1 MLQFDK
7 SLTTNT
13 NAVWIE
19 TANTS
24 SGYYNDL
31 AIAYSQS
38 YDLSSG
44 TFDLTTVSS
53 PNMFRNWL
61 IISNSGS
68 DVPVA
73 SGQYDIEIYT
83 KAEAVEGRWA
93 FTTDVW
99 STTEQKWATFGD
111 AGLDTLIYSDRAWI
125 SGSNEQ
131 EITQYVS
138 SNEYG
143 KYTTYNG

>member
-19 TANTS
+19 NVNLTAS
-24 SGYYNDL
+24 YYDNL
-31 AIAYSQS
+31 VAVYSQS

-44 TFDLTTVSS
+44 QFDLTTVSS

-68 DVPVA
+68 NVPTPT
-73 SGQYDIEIYT
+73 GQYDVEIYT
-83 KAEAVEGRWA
+83 LTEVTEGRWA

-99 STTEQKWATFGD
+99 STTTQKWATFGE
-111 AGLDTLIYSDRAWI
+111 GVLDELIYSDRAWI
-125 SGSNEQ
+125 SGSNGQ

>member
-19 TANTS
+19 TVNTS
-24 SGYYNDL
+24 SGYYDSL
-31 AIAYSQS
+31 AVVYSQS

-44 TFDLTTVSS
+44 QFDLITVST

-68 DVPVA
+68 EVPA
-73 SGQYDIEIYT
+73 PTGQYDAEIYT
-83 KAEAVEGRWA
+83 LTDPREPRWA

-99 STTEQKWATFGD
+99 STTTEKWATFGEPQ
-111 AGLDTLIYSDRAWI
+111 LDELIYSDRAWI
-125 SGSNEQ
+125 SGSNGQ